1 MSTSLR
7 VGVVGVGGIARD
19 QHLPAWARLPQAEL
33 VAIADI
39 SAEALDEAGKHFAIP
54 HRYRDWQELVDRDDI
69 DVVDVCTPNR
79 SHAPVALAALLS
91 GKHVLCEKPLG
102 TSSAEVLA
110 LQDAARS
117 SGRVLMTAQSTRYK
131 AVSRQLKAL
140 VDEGRL
146 GDVYYARAQYLRR
159 RWVPPRATFIESRLS
174 GGGPVMDIGVHV
186 LDLAY
191 WFMGCPEPV
200 SVSALVDSKLAH
212 REDLGGGWGEWNR
225 DRFDVE
231 DFAAGFIRF
240 ANGAAL
246 TLETSWLGFQ
256 PERELIRLQC
266 FGTQGGLVWPDGTLI
281 GETTKVPWSLR
292 VDEPSRDD
300 AYFDEIRD
308 FARAV
313 QEGLPSPVPV
323 EETLPVIRILEAM
336 YESARTKA
344 EVVLAQ
350 EKSPRV
356 ATRGLDEITCPIPA
370 ADLAPSPLARPMP

>member
-1 MSTSLR
+1 
-7 VGVVGVGGIARD
+7 VGGIARD
-19 QHLPAWARLPQAEL
+19 QHLPAWSRLPSARL

-39 SAEALDEAGKHFAIP
+39 SDEALQEAGEHFVVP
-54 HRYRDWQELVDRDDI
+54 HRYRDWHELVDRDDV
-69 DVVDVCTPNR
+69 DVVDICTPNKR
-79 SHAPVALAALLS
+79 HAPIALAALDR
-91 GKHVLCEKPLG
+91 GKHVLCEKPLA
-102 TSSAEVLA
+102 TTSAEVLA
-110 LQDAARS
+110 LQDAASRS
-117 SGRVLMTAQSTRYK
+117 DRLLMTAQSTRYK

-140 VDEGRL
+140 IDEGRL

-159 RWVPPRATFIESRLS
+159 RLVPARSTFIESRLS

-191 WFMGCPEPV
+191 WFMGRPEPV
-200 SVSALVDSKLAH
+200 TVSALVDTKLAP
-212 REDLGGGWGEWNR
+212 REDLGGSWGEWNR
-225 DRFDVE
+225 ERFDVE
-231 DFAAGFIRF
+231 DFAVGFIRF

-266 FGTQGGLVWPDGTLI
+266 FGTRGGLVWPDGQLI
-281 GETTKVPWSLR
+281 GETNKVPWTLH
-292 VDEPSRDD
+292 VEETGRDD
-300 AYFDEIRD
+300 PYFDEICD

-323 EETLPVIRILEAM
+323 EQTLPVIRILEGM
-336 YESARTKA
+336 YQSARTKA

-356 ATRGLDEITCPIPA
+356 ATRGLDEVTCPIPA
-370 ADLAPSPLARPMP
+370 AGLAPSPLARPTP